1 MDSEKA
7 TFIHERSNII
17 PIKNNINNINNSIY
31 HNKTYDLKTNF
42 FDPSK
47 ASPPND
53 FLLKLNKRIHFYED
67 KALEKINFNL
77 TKT

>member
-17 PIKNNINNINNSIY
+17 PIKNNINSSIY
-31 HNKTYDLKTNF
+31 HNKMYDLKTNF

-47 ASPPND
+47 GSPPND
-53 FLLKLNKRIHFYED
+53 FLLKLNKRIHFYEP
-67 KALEKINFNL
+67 KALEKNNFNL

>member
-17 PIKNNINNINNSIY
+17 PIKNNNNIRSC
-31 HNKTYDLKTNF
+31 HNKIYDLKTNF

-47 ASPPND
+47 GSPPND
-53 FLLKLNKRIHFYED
+53 FLLKLNKRIHFYEH
-67 KALEKINFNL
+67 KALEKNNFNL